1 MPADAEI
8 PDPRSSTA
16 HSAAGSPSTPGRIA
30 GIDFGTVRIGVAIT
44 DSRGAIASPLE
55 NYTRRGPDG
64 DARWFRKLVADEGIA
79 RFVVGLPV
87 HAHGGE
93 SQKSRE
99 ARRFGEWLRATTNV
113 EVEYFDERYTSVEAE
128 QILQGA
134 QMTSKRKKQ
143 RLDML
148 AAQIMLQAWL
158 ESARRGAPPEGLE

>member
-1 MPADAEI
+1 MTAESHPSDSSPQGSSGSRPA
-8 PDPRSSTA
+8 
-16 HSAAGSPSTPGRIA
+16 PGRVA

-55 NYTRRGPDG
+55 NYTRRGPEG
-64 DARWFRKLVADEGIA
+64 DAHWFRRLVADEGIV

-128 QILQGA
+128 QILGEA
-134 QMTSKRKKQ
+134 QMSSKRRKE
-143 RLDML
+143 RLDKL
-148 AAQIMLQAWL
+148 AAQIMLQGWL
-158 ESARRGAPPEGLE
+158 ESTRRGEQPEALE